1 MSYILD
7 ALRRAD
13 AERERDPARGIH
25 AQPAAGVP
33 AHARARI
40 PVWAWPAAGLLLVGV
55 VALATWQRTAPVAS
69 APPGPVPA
77 PVATAAVPAAAAVMP
92 PAPPPVVVE
101 RVRIVAAPMA
111 AAPAAKPAAPTATVA
126 TAAAAAVAA
135 PQAAVAVSAVPAAD
149 RILNLAE
156 LPPDVQRELPKLA
169 ITGGVYSEN
178 AAQRML
184 IVGGQVFNEGA
195 ELAHGVV
202 LDQIRPRAAV
212 LRYRGYRYSVT
223 Y

>member
-25 AQPAAGVP
+25 AQPAAGAQAGGRHRVP
-33 AHARARI
+33 A
-40 PVWAWPAAGLLLVGV
+40 WAWPAGLLLVVAAAGV
-55 VALATWQRTAPVAS
+55 ATWQRTSMPAPVPQA
-69 APPGPVPA
+69 AAPA
-77 PVATAAVPAAAAVMP
+77 PVAAIAVAPAAVVMP
-92 PAPPPVVVE
+92 PAPPPPVVVE
-101 RVRIVAAPMA
+101 RVRVVAAPA
-111 AAPAAKPAAPTATVA
+111 AAAAKPAAPAAPVA
-126 TAAAAAVAA
+126 VAPASAPQPAAAGERV
-135 PQAAVAVSAVPAAD
+135 
-149 RILNLAE
+149 LNLAE
-156 LPPDVQRELPKLA
+156 LPPDVQRDLPKLA

-184 IVGGQVFNEGA
+184 IVGGQVFHEGA
-195 ELAHGVV
+195 ELAQGVV

-212 LRYRGYRYSVT
+212 LRFRSYRYSVT

>member
-25 AQPAAGVP
+25 AQPAAGAQAGGRHRVP
-33 AHARARI
+33 A
-40 PVWAWPAAGLLLVGV
+40 WAWPAGLLLVVAAAGV
-55 VALATWQRTAPVAS
+55 ATWQRTSVPAPMLQA
-69 APPGPVPA
+69 AAPA
-77 PVATAAVPAAAAVMP
+77 PVAATAVAPAAAVMP
-92 PAPPPVVVE
+92 PAPPPPVVVE
-101 RVRIVAAPMA
+101 RVRVVAAPA
-111 AAPAAKPAAPTATVA
+111 AAAKPAAPAAPVA
-126 TAAAAAVAA
+126 VAPTSVPQPAAAASAA
-135 PQAAVAVSAVPAAD
+135 PAGERV
-149 RILNLAE
+149 LNLAE
-156 LPPDVQRELPKLA
+156 LPPDVQRDLPKLA

-184 IVGGQVFNEGA
+184 IVGGQVFHEGA
-195 ELAHGVV
+195 ELAQGVV

-212 LRYRGYRYSVT
+212 LRFRSYRYSVT